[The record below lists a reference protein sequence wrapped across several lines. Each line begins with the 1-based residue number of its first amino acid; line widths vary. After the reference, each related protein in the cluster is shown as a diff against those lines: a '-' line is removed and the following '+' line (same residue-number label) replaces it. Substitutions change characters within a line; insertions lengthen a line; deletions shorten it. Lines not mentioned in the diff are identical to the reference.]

1 MKITLKFQ
9 DNSILSF
16 KCKKSPFLP
25 LRKRFYLEDNLML
38 IYSCIDVN
46 SCKFATVN
54 HLFFFRL
61 SSSIRLAIGSLI
73 CHGQSTMLCWNDSR
87 K

>member
-1 MKITLKFQ
+1 MLTVANLQ
-9 DNSILSF
+9 SF
-16 KCKKSPFLP
+16 
-25 LRKRFYLEDNLML
+25 
-38 IYSCIDVN
+38 
-46 SCKFATVN
+46 N
-54 HLFFFRL
+54 HLFVFRF